1 MKILIALIIAYLLGS
16 IPSGIWIGKLF
27 FNVNLREHGSGNSG
41 TTNTFRILGK
51 KAGIVVFLI
60 DVLKGTLATMLPSL
74 MGIEGI
80 SPVWFGLLAVLGHS
94 FSIFDR
100 FRGGK
105 AVATTAGLILGY
117 SPMMFGI
124 LFIVFLISLYITS
137 MVSFSS
143 ILIAIL
149 VFLSAVTFYHNDIIF
164 VLIMTF
170 IAAFVIYKHRD
181 NIARIKAH
189 KENLVSFGLNIFK
202 QNPQK

>member
-1 MKILIALIIAYLLGS
+1 MKILFALMIAYLLGS

-60 DVLKGTLATMLPSL
+60 DVLKGTLATMLPAL
-74 MGIEGI
+74 MGIDGI

-117 SPMMFGI
+117 SPIMFGI

-149 VFLSAVTFYHNDIIF
+149 VFLSAITFYHNDLIF
-164 VLIMTF
+164 VIVMTF

-202 QNPQK
+202 QTP